1 MKGLRSNALWAFEPV
16 DEGGLFPR
24 AIFSAG
30 RLDANLGGRG
40 WYFRFRLVSLLGG
53 VGFLFAR
60 RDIRA
65 FPPYPKHLL
74 TEVELVILGRPL
86 PNNEGNRVL
95 FWVTNRGRVV
105 PQ

>member
-1 MKGLRSNALWAFEPV
+1 MKSLRSNALWAFEPL
-16 DEGGLFPR
+16 DEGAPFPK

-40 WYFRFRLVSLLGG
+40 WYFRFRLVSRLGG
-53 VGFLFAR
+53 VTFIFAR

-65 FPPYPKHLL
+65 FPPYPKRLL
-74 TEVELVILGRPL
+74 TEVEIFILGRTF

-95 FWVTNRGRVV
+95 LWVTNRGTAV